1 MQSVA
6 HIDDGGGEGG
16 VIDNHFVLLK
26 WQLNNIGLQFCLIDK
41 THLSKSPP
49 PHNDSC
55 TILNKLASPKEDSHT
70 SVMIPDNNNNKHNI
84 NWCIRRGITIKGPLN
99 YVSNFRRLSQGGLG
113 WINLKVWLARV
124 LCRFFASL
132 NQRNRPNCVNSWL
145 HFLQMKSRTIL
156 LPSLIPVFVRGV
168 PRRDCTWT
176 SSQQRQFI

>member
-6 HIDDGGGEGG
+6 HIDDGGGGGG

-70 SVMIPDNNNNKHNI
+70 SAKIPDNNNNKHNI

-113 WINLKVWLARV
+113 WINLKV
-124 LCRFFASL
+124 
-132 NQRNRPNCVNSWL
+132 
-145 HFLQMKSRTIL
+145 
-156 LPSLIPVFVRGV
+156 
-168 PRRDCTWT
+168 
-176 SSQQRQFI
+176 